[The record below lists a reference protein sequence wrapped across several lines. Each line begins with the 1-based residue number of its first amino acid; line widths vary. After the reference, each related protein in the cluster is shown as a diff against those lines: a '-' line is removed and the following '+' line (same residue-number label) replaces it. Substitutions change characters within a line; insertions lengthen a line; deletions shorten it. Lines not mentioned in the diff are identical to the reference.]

1 MVRDVVRGQ
10 WAACLSAAH
19 PLFLMEAIDNCLSA
33 TFLLILMEAIDTCL
47 SAAFLLILM
56 EAIDTLASCRLHSSV
71 SSGKA
76 SGL

>member
-19 PLFLMEAIDNCLSA
+19 PLFLMEAIYTCLSA
-33 TFLLILMEAIDTCL
+33 T
-47 SAAFLLILM
+47 FLLILM